1 MKRREV
7 HMLTVKKFDGTPL
20 TREPLLFAVR
30 EAALSA
36 ISKIASVNL
45 IPGKR
50 MDPNDALV
58 LLNAAGIAV
67 EITVLPLY
75 GTAADALEDG
85 ALEDGQVAF
94 TLSGV

>member
-1 MKRREV
+1 MKQRKV

-20 TREPLLFAVR
+20 TREPLLFSER

-50 MDPNDALV
+50 MDPNDALM

-75 GTAADALEDG
+75 STSADALEDG